1 VETPQYRQ
9 RRQPCPHD
17 VIFLG
22 QRGAKHGQ
30 DPISHRRL
38 KRATILL
45 HRVLDTG
52 IERLHQ
58 AVEGIE
64 VVGCM
69 VCGGDDW
76 CTTEDCYYL
85 ALAWHEYGL

>member
-1 VETPQYRQ
+1 
-9 RRQPCPHD
+9 
-17 VIFLG
+17 VILLG

-30 DPISHRRL
+30 DPISQRRL
-38 KRATILL
+38 KRAAILL
-45 HRVLDTG
+45 HRVLDAR

-64 VVGCM
+64 IVGCM

-76 CTTEDCYYL
+76 RTTEDCHDL